1 MKGID
6 FMSENNDFRRQR
18 LSDFLAA
25 RLKSKQGNTD
35 GAQKTGVG
43 PSSTTPPGSAETS
56 RLGAN
61 DNDASTTETSLG
73 TRKHYPITGLGSSN

>member
-1 MKGID
+1 
-6 FMSENNDFRRQR
+6 MSESNDFRRQR

-25 RLKSKQGNTD
+25 RLKTRQGNTD
-35 GAQKTGVG
+35 GAQKTSVG
-43 PSSTTPPGSAETS
+43 SCSTTPPGSAETA

-61 DNDASTTETSLG
+61 DNDTGGREISLR

>member
-25 RLKSKQGNTD
+25 RLRSRHGNSD
-35 GAQKTGVG
+35 GARNTGVG
-43 PSSTTPPGSAETS
+43 PSSTTPPGRAETS

-61 DNDASTTETSLG
+61 DNDASTRETSPSA
-73 TRKHYPITGLGSSN
+73 RKNYPITGLGSSN